1 MKARV
6 DECSTQY
13 PQEVAGKKWRRLALH
28 FAVAKA
34 LLQLLQCHLEPVDSQ
49 AVHWPPA
56 SSRREM
62 TVIIL
67 CVHDEHIPRRPE
79 EPHPI

>member
-1 MKARV
+1 MKARLE
-6 DECSTQY
+6 ECSTQH
-13 PQEVAGKKWRRLALH
+13 PQEVVGKKWRRLALH

-34 LLQLLQCHLEPVDSQ
+34 LLQLLQCHPKPVDSQ

-62 TVIIL
+62 TFMIL
-67 CVHDEHIPRRPE
+67 CLHDGPSHKDRTQC
-79 EPHPI
+79 